1 MKYHAQFLLDKEKD
15 KSNARVRFRIKW
27 EGNILA
33 FNLGYRIEID
43 KWIADIQ
50 RCKANTTHGKDKVP
64 ASIIN
69 RKLQQFEE
77 ACEDTF
83 KYFEVKKTI
92 PTKEV
97 FKNYFNN
104 LIGREK
110 RIVLEK
116 SFSEYFDDFLTE
128 FKISKQ
134 LSYKSAKN
142 YITTKNKILEF
153 DKNISFED
161 FTREKL
167 TYFIAWL
174 QDNFSSKN
182 RTVKKHIIGIKTF
195 LRWANQK
202 KLHTNREYE
211 DFNPTFKNTEQKVI
225 FLTPTEFQEFKN
237 FEIPTEYKYLELTK
251 DIFLFQCYTGL
262 RYSDVV
268 NLKKGDIKEGYIEIT
283 TMKTTD
289 SLQIELN
296 KSSRMILEKYK
307 DFVSQ
312 NNKALPT
319 INLKQTNKFL
329 KELCRLVGINEP
341 IRQTYYI
348 GSQRID
354 EIKPKY
360 EYISSH
366 AGRRT
371 FICNAIYLGIPP
383 QVIMKWTGHKNYES
397 MKPYIDIAEE
407 VKQINMKKF
416 DGI

>member
-1 MKYHAQFLLDKEKD
+1 MKHHAQFLLDKEKD

-27 EGNILA
+27 ERNILA

-64 ASIIN
+64 ANIIN

-83 KYFEVKKTI
+83 KYFEVKKTV
-92 PTKEV
+92 PTKEA
-97 FKNYFNN
+97 FKNHFNS

-116 SFSEYFDDFLTE
+116 GLFEYYDDFLAE

-142 YITTKNKILEF
+142 YITTKNKLFEF

-161 FTREKL
+161 FTSEKL

-174 QDNFSSKN
+174 QENFSSKN
-182 RTVKKHIIGIKTF
+182 RTIKKHIVGIKTF
-195 LRWANQK
+195 LRWAYQK
-202 KLHTNREYE
+202 KLHTNREFE
-211 DFNPTFKNTEQKVI
+211 DFNPTFKNTEHKVI
-225 FLTPTEFQEFKN
+225 FLTPTEFQQFKN
-237 FEIPTEYKYLELTK
+237 FEIPTEYKYLELSK

-268 NLKKGDIKEGYIEIT
+268 NLKKGDIKENYIEIT

-289 SLQIELN
+289 SLRIELN

-312 NNKALPT
+312 DNKALPT
-319 INLKQTNKFL
+319 LSLKIINLNL
-329 KELCRLVGINEP
+329 KKLAELVGINEP

-348 GSQRID
+348 GSRRID

-383 QVIMKWTGHKNYES
+383 QVVMKWTGHKRYEA
-397 MKPYIDIAEE
+397 MKPYIDIADE

-416 DGI
+416 DEI